1 MTMIDVMLGKWKSA
15 PGRVRVRSGQVR
27 LLG

>member
-27 LLG
+27 